1 MNYKNVKI
9 AEGARIAKQ
18 SVILGNV
25 TIGRDSCVL
34 YYAVIRGDDAPGSDR
49 RRNKYPGKLYHSC
62 EPQHAGPYR
71 KQRYCGT

>member
-25 TIGRDSCVL
+25 TIGRDLSL
-34 YYAVIRGDDAPGSDR
+34 I
-49 RRNKYPGKLYHSC
+49 HI
-62 EPQHAGPYR
+62 
-71 KQRYCGT
+71 

>member
-25 TIGRDSCVL
+25 TSAVTAV
-34 YYAVIRGDDAPGSDR
+34 YYIMR
-49 RRNKYPGKLYHSC
+49 
-62 EPQHAGPYR
+62 
-71 KQRYCGT
+71 

>member
-25 TIGRDSCVL
+25 TKIGRAHV
-34 YYAVIRGDDAPGSDR
+34 
-49 RRNKYPGKLYHSC
+49 
-62 EPQHAGPYR
+62 
-71 KQRYCGT
+71 